1 MERSNELRRK
11 IKNKDKASLQEDF
24 RTLRK
29 RIDPMLETIDSLATI
44 IFIEQVQD
52 YILEEAE

>member
-1 MERSNELRRK
+1 MERSNELRTK
-11 IKNKDKASLQEDF
+11 IKNKDKKSLQEDF
-24 RTLRK
+24 RLLRK
-29 RIDPMLETIDSLATI
+29 RVDPMLETVDALATI